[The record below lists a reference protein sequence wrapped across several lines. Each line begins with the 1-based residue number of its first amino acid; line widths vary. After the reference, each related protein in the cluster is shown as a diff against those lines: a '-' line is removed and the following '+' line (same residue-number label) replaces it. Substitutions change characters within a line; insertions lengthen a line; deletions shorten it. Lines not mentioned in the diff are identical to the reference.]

1 MMRFVGIGLLVFG
14 LVLSGG
20 TAADA
25 RRYHRTRIPASK
37 PCERNGVSYPVGDYC
52 NTSCAPNAACEV
64 LVCFT
69 GDDRRRMGEHRR
81 LQGARLPQSLLTAA
95 ADGGGAARRP
105 R

>member
-1 MMRFVGIGLLVFG
+1 MGREIWMMRFVGIGLLVFG

-25 RRYHRTRIPASK
+25 RRYHSHSDSESK

-64 LVCFT
+64 LVCFS
-69 GDDRRRMGEHRR
+69 GDV
-81 LQGARLPQSLLTAA
+81 T
-95 ADGGGAARRP
+95 GGAWADIGACKVRDCRKVCL
-105 R
+105 